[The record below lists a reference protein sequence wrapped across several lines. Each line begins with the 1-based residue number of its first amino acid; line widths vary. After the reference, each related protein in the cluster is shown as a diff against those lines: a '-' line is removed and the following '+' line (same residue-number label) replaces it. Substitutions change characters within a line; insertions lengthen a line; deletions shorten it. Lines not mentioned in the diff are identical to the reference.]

1 MMKKAAL
8 IILILFVLA
17 VVLPSLLLA
26 DGNDDLQK
34 IKKAVKKNPDY
45 KPGQEVQWF
54 KVLITD
60 NDTGKAKVKVTLPIS
75 VVEMVLACTHDNHV
89 KFHDHDCDIDF
100 KELFAELKKLGPM
113 VFIEINDDDENV
125 SIKVW
130 FE

>member
-1 MMKKAAL
+1 MMKKAAI
-8 IILILFVLA
+8 IILVLFVLA

-34 IKKAVKKNPDY
+34 VKKAVKKNPDY
-45 KPGQEVQWF
+45 TPGQEVQWF

-60 NDTGKAKVKVTLPIS
+60 NDTGKTKVKVTLPIA
-75 VVEMVLACTHDNHV
+75 VVEIFLECAHDNHF
-89 KFHDHDCDIDF
+89 KIDDDDCDIDLKELF
-100 KELFAELKKLGPM
+100 KELKKHGPM

-125 SIKVW
+125 SVKVW

>member
-1 MMKKAAL
+1 MKKVAL
-8 IILILFVLA
+8 LILILFVLA
-17 VVLPSLLLA
+17 VVLSTLLLA

-34 IKKAVKKNPDY
+34 VKKAVKKNPDY

-60 NDTGKAKVKVTLPIS
+60 NDTGKTKVKVTLPIA
-75 VVEMVLACTHDNHV
+75 VVEAVLECAHDNHF
-89 KFHDHDCDIDF
+89 KIHDDDCDIDL
-100 KELFAELKKLGPM
+100 KKLFAELKKHGPM

>member
-1 MMKKAAL
+1 MKKAAI

-17 VVLPSLLLA
+17 VVLVNLLLA
-26 DGNDDLQK
+26 DDHVDLQK

-45 KPGQEVQWF
+45 TPGQEVQWF

-60 NDTGKAKVKVTLPIS
+60 NNTGKAKLKITLPIS
-75 VVEMVLACTHDNHV
+75 VVEMVLACAHDNHV
-89 KFHDHDCDIDF
+89 KFHDHDCDIDL
-100 KELFAELKKLGPM
+100 KKLFRELKKIGPT
-113 VFIEINDDDENV
+113 VFIEINDDDDNV